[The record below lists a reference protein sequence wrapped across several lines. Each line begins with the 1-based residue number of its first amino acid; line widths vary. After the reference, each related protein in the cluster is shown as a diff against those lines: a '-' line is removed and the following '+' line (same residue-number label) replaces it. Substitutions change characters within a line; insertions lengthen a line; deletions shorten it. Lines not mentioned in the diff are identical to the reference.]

1 MFPRPNRKPG
11 VPYSDFPVDEM
22 GNKSEMITHGTPS
35 RYSFVIEGLDGY
47 WAHVERCNS
56 NRDKRKD
63 YLPFIAGQGL
73 HVGFIHPKFAEELKR
88 FPGIFT
94 FSGDKA
100 KGQMVQLNRTLI
112 TEKDCTAS
120 VEGVMQILAN
130 EGKIHSWRNE
140 KYPVVTS
147 FGSPSLFWL
156 ERACVPY
163 LGTKA
168 YHTHLNGYTIV
179 DGEMFL
185 WVSIRG
191 DSKMHQDFPGK
202 YDHLVA
208 GGQPVNLTPK
218 ENILRYAQA
227 RANMPSDMAEK
238 AIPVRT
244 ISYEQ
249 IDDQKMKRDVIFC
262 YDLEVPY
269 FWQPKN
275 NAGFHYW

>member
-1 MFPRPNRKPG
+1 MDANQSTLVSQQHSRLKQGILKMLKESELVENVRFPLTQE
-11 VPYSDFPVDEM
+11 F
-22 GNKSEMITHGTPS
+22 
-35 RYSFVIEGLDGY
+35 LQ
-47 WAHVERCNS
+47 
-56 NRDKRKD
+56 DKRKD

-208 GGQPVNLTPK
+208 GGQVGL
-218 ENILRYAQA
+218 
-227 RANMPSDMAEK
+227 
-238 AIPVRT
+238 
-244 ISYEQ
+244 
-249 IDDQKMKRDVIFC
+249 
-262 YDLEVPY
+262 
-269 FWQPKN
+269 QP
-275 NAGFHYW
+275 FLHSF